1 MFNNKNKTI
10 LIVGCAGFIGTNLTK
25 RLLDLSNNIIGI
37 DNFYSSTED
46 NIKLF
51 KDYENHQ
58 YKFIKH
64 DIVNEFNFDI
74 LKLLLESNITEIY
87 HLAMPASPPLY
98 QADPIKTIE
107 TGIIGTINI
116 LKLAVL
122 LKSKLLFTSTSEI
135 YGDPEIT
142 PQHES
147 YRGNVNTVGI
157 RACYDESKR
166 IGETLCYEYKRKYN
180 LDIKVVRI
188 FNTYGPYMDIND
200 GRVITNY
207 INCILNNLPITIYG
221 NGLQTRSFC
230 YIDDL
235 VDGLIRMMHSTK
247 FGPINL
253 GNPTTEVNMLNLLE
267 IFEKIIDK
275 KMDIKFME
283 LPQDDPK
290 QRNPDIGNAI
300 KYLGWYPKTS
310 LNDGIFKTLNYFIK
324 KLDKNN

>member
-1 MFNNKNKTI
+1 MVNKTI

-37 DNFYSSTED
+37 DNLFSGTIN
-46 NIKLF
+46 NIDLF
-51 KDYENHQ
+51 KDNLNYR
-58 YKFIKH
+58 FIKH
-64 DIVNEFNFDI
+64 DIVNQFDLDI
-74 LKLLLESNITEIY
+74 TKILLESNITEIY
-87 HLAMPASPPLY
+87 HLAMPASPPFY
-98 QADPIKTIE
+98 QLDPIKTIE

-142 PQHES
+142 PQNES

-166 IGETLCYEYKRKYN
+166 MGETLCYEYKRKYN

-207 INCILNNLPITIYG
+207 INSIITNKPITIYG

-290 QRNPDIGNAI
+290 QRNPDIANAI

-310 LNDGIFKTLNYFIK
+310 LIDGIFKTLNYFIK
-324 KLDKNN
+324 KQDKNN